1 MLSLLATLLLPACAP
16 ADPTA
21 SELDAAFHDAS
32 AEYDVPYEVLA
43 GTSWA
48 LTRWNGRDG
57 SVNSLGGV
65 GIMDLRV
72 DGASPSLAEAAK
84 LIDADTDDVN
94 ASTLL
99 SIEAS
104 AALMHQW
111 AIESEKETGEPVEG
125 LQAWYPI
132 VARWS
137 GADDPL
143 VADGFAGQVYDML
156 QAGIMATTDSGEVID
171 IAPQPMSW
179 RRKMTTGSGTV
190 DQFVPASSSNYTN
203 GSRTSIKYV
212 VIHTTEGSYSGS
224 ISWFQN
230 SSAQVSAH
238 YVIRSSDGQITQM
251 VQEEDTA
258 WHAGDWGTNST
269 SIGIEHE
276 GYVADP
282 GKWYTEAMYQNSADL
297 TRDICDRYG
306 IPKDRTHIIGH
317 YEVPGC
323 KSGNGG
329 GAGCHTDPGSGWD
342 WNKYMALVG
351 GSSTAPQS
359 GNNSSAKDGAR
370 HGHFDAKFTSAGY
383 GMSDSCS
390 GDVQGAVNG
399 GQVYLTATC
408 TLDQHGDKSGKVVW
422 SGNVSGTSWTGKMV
436 VEGHSANLTG
446 QVASDGSLTLKMTG
460 SEDLSGDVGVLD
472 YSLTLSAA
480 P

>member
-1 MLSLLATLLLPACAP
+1 MLFLLATLLLPACAP
-16 ADPTA
+16 ADPVST
-21 SELDAAFHDAS
+21 ELDAAFHDAS

-48 LTRWNGRDG
+48 LTRWNARDG
-57 SVNSLGGV
+57 AVNSLSGV

-72 DGASPSLAEAAK
+72 EGGAPSLVEAAA
-84 LIDADTDDVN
+84 LIGADTDDVN
-94 ASTLL
+94 ASTRL

-104 AALMHQW
+104 AALMHEW
-111 AIESEKETGEPVEG
+111 ALESEKLTGEKVDG

-143 VADGFAGQVYDML
+143 VAEGFAGQVYDML
-156 QAGIMATTDSGEVID
+156 QAGIMATTDSGEVIN
-171 IAPQPMSW
+171 IPPQPMSW
-179 RRKMTTGSGTV
+179 RRQLTTGSSTV

-212 VIHTTEGSYSGS
+212 IIHTTEGSYSGA

-238 YVIRSSDGQITQM
+238 YIVRSSDGQITQG
-251 VQEEDTA
+251 VQEEDIA
-258 WHAGDWGTNST
+258 WHAGYWTYNSEG
-269 SIGIEHE
+269 IGIEHE
-276 GYVADP
+276 GYVSDP
-282 GKWYTEAMYQNSADL
+282 GKWYTDAMYQNSADL

-306 IPKDRTHIIGH
+306 IPKDRAHIIGH
-317 YEVPGC
+317 FEVPGC
-323 KSGNGG
+323 SNPGG
-329 GAGCHTDPGSGWD
+329 GGSGCHTDPGSGWD
-342 WNKYMALVG
+342 WDRYIALVN
-351 GSSTAPQS
+351 GSTTPPQPT
-359 GNNSSAKDGAR
+359 NNGADGPR
-370 HGHFDAKFTSAGY
+370 HGRFDAKFTSAGY

-399 GQVYLTATC
+399 GQVYLSATC
-408 TLDQHGDKSGKVVW
+408 TLDKNGDKTGKVVW
-422 SGNVSGTSWTGKMV
+422 SGNVSGTTWTGKMV

-446 QVASDGSLTLKMTG
+446 QVASDGSLSLKMTG

-472 YSLTLSAA
+472 YTLTLSAA